1 MRRAQIYLAEDAV
14 PDRRDH
20 RRRRVGADIGWLLP
34 ANVGCTVDCRGA
46 PCRGHRLGGWGGL
59 RGGSV
64 GAGVISGRPVSWC
77 GPRCFG
83 VERRS
88 AVADGGRLELE
99 VTPGG
104 RPGGRGGEEIDTV
117 CCRLAGAIS
126 RRRGVGAQQWS
137 GCVNLGQLGGDNIG
151 LSQIAQPVIGGHQRR
166 PERGDQQIGAPVN
179 DPGAGDDQ
187 RGGHGPRCAPA
198 DLAEPIGTAGDGP
211 RRAHGGI
218 STEVKQDRAGRGGH
232 DLCTLGVG
240 ELATTHQHV
249 DVGNTPGRHGPDPRG
264 QGAAPHICGDTNGD
278 GRVGGQQL
286 QHPPVDQRGGSCGVT
301 VEANPAERRQ
311 IQPDQPTVLG
321 GAEDHQIHRVLG
333 VGLNAGIHGVPRD
346 TGLAAGGLPRRRQRR
361 FESFDEGHCQ
371 FVAAGG
377 DHPGRPWTGGQR

>member
-1 MRRAQIYLAEDAV
+1 MISLAAHPRVVLQEHGEFVEALFAGAGLLGAVRRAQIDLAEDAV

-166 PERGDQQIGAPVN
+166 PERGDQQICAPVN
-179 DPGAGDDQ
+179 DRGAGDDQ

-211 RRAHGGI
+211 RRA
-218 STEVKQDRAGRGGH
+218 RR
-232 DLCTLGVG
+232 
-240 ELATTHQHV
+240 
-249 DVGNTPGRHGPDPRG
+249 RHLDRG
-264 QGAAPHICGDTNGD
+264 QA
-278 GRVGGQQL
+278 
-286 QHPPVDQRGGSCGVT
+286 GSGWS
-301 VEANPAERRQ
+301 RR
-311 IQPDQPTVLG
+311 
-321 GAEDHQIHRVLG
+321 
-333 VGLNAGIHGVPRD
+333 PRSVH
-346 TGLAAGGLPRRRQRR
+346 ARRR
-361 FESFDEGHCQ
+361 
-371 FVAAGG
+371 
-377 DHPGRPWTGGQR
+377 